1 MSWWPWFKEIALQQY
16 WYIEMLGPL
25 RVTCGE
31 LHISRFTTRKV
42 GALLAYLAYHPNR
55 AYPREHLASLLWPDA
70 DFDQASPRLR
80 QAIAALRRQMEPP
93 GLLPEALFLTAGGRL
108 TLQINPALIRTDVA
122 EFQNLLKQAQSAPDE
137 NTTCT
142 LLEQAVALYQG
153 ELLTDYEEEWIFIER
168 EHLSEAVLGAL
179 NRLLNLYAQRNDLQN
194 ACAAAH
200 RIVQLDPLNENGY
213 LNLMRLL
220 IAAKLPSQALTQ
232 YQTMASIWREQF
244 GESPS
249 ATAHKLADHAQAMLN
264 NAHAQE
270 LRLLPLSSSSARPK
284 PPVKPLQPPSPA
296 SPPSPKTLYLVPA
309 YLNRFF
315 GREEELAH
323 LEAVLNP
330 NRASPRLIT
339 LLGPGGCG
347 KTRLAIE
354 AASHIHALY
363 SISVGYVPLTDIR
376 DPFMLPLTLAQTL
389 RLPIAPQHPPLES
402 LYSQYS
408 EHPFLL
414 VLDNCE
420 QLLVPE
426 EHADQVRRLL
436 YELFDRLPLLKCLVT
451 SRQPIGL
458 EGEQRYSVGPLPIP
472 TALFDPSPEE
482 LASYPSFQLF
492 VDRAQA
498 TKPDFQLTPRTA
510 LPIYT
515 AVQRL
520 EGIPL
525 ALELAASWCSQL
537 SMKQIVQRLE
547 NPMELLVTRRRTPT
561 VRHSTLQTA
570 LAWSLELLSEDQKQ
584 FFLKLSVFRGGFT
597 ARACAAVLNNLDAE
611 PMLNELAERSLLSG
625 SGVSADETRYT
636 LLETMREFALMY
648 LSPQEMHD
656 LSSHHARYYF
666 QFARENVP
674 LLAGPQR
681 LTVQAALEAEHDNF
695 RASLEWAIANN
706 AELAAY
712 IGAALWYYWMVTNSF
727 TEGRRW
733 LKQILDVI
741 PPNADPFIQ
750 LRILLG
756 LGLLAKHQAD
766 YAEADSFYQIALI
779 KATEMDDLRAQA
791 EIHGQLG
798 ALAYEQGRLEEAQ
811 IAYTV
816 SLQFW
821 QRLENHQL
829 VATTLNNMALIAQ
842 EQERYEEAVA
852 LLQQSLQTKRTLGD
866 HQGVID
872 SLNNLA
878 LIAYDRGQYETA
890 QLIFEEALEKTRELQ
905 SPYVEAILLNNL
917 SNTLLALGQPAK
929 ARTYQ
934 AKSLQL
940 RRALQ
945 DKRGL
950 AYSFES
956 CAWLAIS
963 WKRAELATKL
973 LGAAEA
979 LRQQIGAPLLPSD
992 RKRVA
997 AIRHQ
1002 IQLQLPKQQFEAF
1015 YTIGR
1020 SLNLDE
1026 TVALTEQLLGALGK
1040 LSTSANTA
1048 ES

>member
-1 MSWWPWFKEIALQQY
+1 MALQQY
-16 WYIEMLGPL
+16 WYVELLGPL
-25 RVTCGE
+25 RATCGD
-31 LHISRFTTRKV
+31 LQISRFTTRKV
-42 GALLAYLAYHPNR
+42 GALLAYLAFHPNR
-55 AYPREHLASLLWPDA
+55 AYPREFLASLLWPDA

-93 GLLPEALFLTAGGRL
+93 GLLPDALFLTAGGRI
-108 TLQINPALIRTDVA
+108 TLQINPTLVRTDAA
-122 EFQNLLKQAQSAPDE
+122 EFQNLLKQAQSAPDDH
-137 NTTCT
+137 TTCT

-153 ELLTDYEEEWIFIER
+153 ELLSDYEEEWIFVER

-179 NRLLNLYAQRNDLQN
+179 NRLLELYVQRNELQN
-194 ACAAAH
+194 ACAAAR
-200 RIVQLDPLNENGY
+200 RIVQLDPLSENGH
-213 LNLMRLL
+213 LTLMRLL

-232 YQTMASIWREQF
+232 YQTMASIWREQL
-244 GESPS
+244 GESTS
-249 ATAHKLADHAQAMLN
+249 ETAHKLADYAKEMLN
-264 NAHAQE
+264 NAHTQE
-270 LRLLPLSSSSARPK
+270 PKAFSISSPSDRPK
-284 PPVKPLQPPSPA
+284 PPVKPLQPPSPT
-296 SPPSPKTLYLVPA
+296 SPPSPKAFYFLPA
-309 YLNRFF
+309 RLSRFF

-323 LEAVLNP
+323 LETVLSP
-330 NRASPRLIT
+330 NQASPRLIT

-347 KTRLAIE
+347 KTRLALE
-354 AASHIHALY
+354 AAAHIHALY
-363 SISVGYVPLTDIR
+363 SNSICHVPLTEIR
-376 DPFMLPLTLAQTL
+376 DPSVLPLTLAQAL
-389 RLPIAPQHPPLES
+389 RLPIASQQHPLEG
-402 LYSQYS
+402 LYSQYH
-408 EHPFLL
+408 EHPLLL

-426 EHADQVRRLL
+426 EHADQVRSFL

-472 TALFDPSPEE
+472 TALFAPSPEE
-482 LASYPSFQLF
+482 LASYPSVQLF

-498 TKPDFQLTPRTA
+498 IKPDFQLTPRTA

-515 AVQRL
+515 TVQRL

-537 SMKQIVQRLE
+537 SMLQIVQRLE

-561 VRHSTLQTA
+561 VRHSALQTA
-570 LAWSLELLSEDQKQ
+570 FAWSLELLSEDQKQ

-597 ARACAAVLNNLDAE
+597 AKACAAVLNNLDAE
-611 PMLNELAERSLLSG
+611 PMLNELAERSLLSL
-625 SGVSADETRYT
+625 SGVSVDETRYT

-648 LSPQEMHD
+648 LSPQEIHD
-656 LSSHHARYYF
+656 LSLRHARYYF

-681 LTVQAALEAEHDNF
+681 PTVQAALEAEHDNF

-727 TEGRRW
+727 TEGRKW
-733 LKQILDVI
+733 LKQIQAVI
-741 PPNADPFIQ
+741 PPHADAFIQ

-756 LGLLAKHQAD
+756 LGLFAKHQAD
-766 YAEADSFYQIALI
+766 YAEADFFYKIALA
-779 KATEMDDLRAQA
+779 KATQMDDLRAQA

-798 ALAYEQGRLEEAQ
+798 ALAYEQGNLEDAQ
-811 IAYTV
+811 TAYTL
-816 SLQFW
+816 SLQLW

-842 EQERYEEAVA
+842 EQERYEEAVE
-852 LLQQSLQTKRTLGD
+852 LLQQSLQAKRTLGD

-890 QLIFEEALEKTRELQ
+890 QLIFEEALEKARELQ

-940 RRALQ
+940 RCALQ

-956 CAWLAIS
+956 CAWLAVS

-1002 IQLQLPKQQFEAF
+1002 IQLQLPDQQLDAF

-1026 TVALTEQLLGALGK
+1026 TLALTKPLLGALGK
-1040 LSTSANTA
+1040 LSVPTKAS